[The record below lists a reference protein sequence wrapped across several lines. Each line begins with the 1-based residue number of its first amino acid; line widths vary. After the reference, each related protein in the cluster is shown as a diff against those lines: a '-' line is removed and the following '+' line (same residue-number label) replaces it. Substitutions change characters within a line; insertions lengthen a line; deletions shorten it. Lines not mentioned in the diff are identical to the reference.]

1 MSNILSNE
9 EKTELLEL
17 SYTDFVERLSIE
29 MGNFLARANRGK
41 ENKYQGYRSR
51 SASMRL
57 RELLKLYRV
66 VSLRQEKF
74 LNADKKKTDT
84 NTETI

>member
-1 MSNILSNE
+1 MSNILTDE
-9 EKTELLEL
+9 EKIELLEL
-17 SYTDFVERLSIE
+17 SYNDFVERLGIE

-74 LNADKKKTDT
+74 LNADKKKTST
-84 NTETI
+84 NTESM